1 MEGTQTFASKI
12 PFFLPGFQKFS
23 YSEVRYSYIGDI
35 TCFGLSYTMHL
46 WRFIHF
52 LTLATFPLQ
61 NYFQAWNQCKTISL
75 VMPAWPAMVV
85 MWPTLRDASKGPSPF
100 IQIAVHLPLFWFR
113 CLLINTGLVLS
124 RYDKLV
130 DIYEYTNIRLKVT
143 ERLMNL
149 PGQNATHFR
158 NCC

>member
-1 MEGTQTFASKI
+1 MCRFC
-12 PFFLPGFQKFS
+12 
-23 YSEVRYSYIGDI
+23 IGDI

-100 IQIAVHLPLFWFR
+100 IQIALHL
-113 CLLINTGLVLS
+113 LL
-124 RYDKLV
+124 LV
-130 DIYEYTNIRLKVT
+130 DICIYQHQTQSDPATNLLAWLECYSAQEV
-143 ERLMNL
+143 L
-149 PGQNATHFR
+149 PGWYTMIGRMQSVTSRSLLGFMDPPGWRPVVSNLWHI
-158 NCC
+158 